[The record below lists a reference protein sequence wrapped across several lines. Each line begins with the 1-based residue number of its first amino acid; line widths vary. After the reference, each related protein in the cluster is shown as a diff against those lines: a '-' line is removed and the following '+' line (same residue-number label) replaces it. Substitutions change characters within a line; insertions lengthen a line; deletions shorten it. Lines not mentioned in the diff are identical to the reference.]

1 MIRFIIVGLMLYI
14 GYRILISLTSAKKQ
28 QTKSGG
34 RADPG
39 VETHRDPVCGLYVS
53 EEDAVI
59 GRHDGQR
66 HYFCS
71 MNCLEK
77 YREQLDHS
85 SPSNPEE

>member
-1 MIRFIIVGLMLYI
+1 MIRFLIIGLLLYI
-14 GYRILISLTSAKKQ
+14 GYRILISLTTAHKP
-28 QTKSGG
+28 QTKPGERHDS
-34 RADPG
+34 G
-39 VETHRDPVCGLYVS
+39 VETHRDPVCGVYVS
-53 EEDAVI
+53 EETAII

-85 SPSNPEE
+85 SPS

>member
-1 MIRFIIVGLMLYI
+1 MIRFLVISLMLYI
-14 GYRILISLTSAKKQ
+14 GYRILLSLISANKP
-28 QTKSGG
+28 QTKPGEK
-34 RADPG
+34 REPG
-39 VETHRDPVCGLYVS
+39 VETHRDPVCGVYVS

-59 GRHDGQR
+59 GRYEGQR

-85 SPSNPEE
+85 SPS

>member
-1 MIRFIIVGLMLYI
+1 MIRLLIVGLILYI
-14 GYRILISLTSAKKQ
+14 GYRILLSLASTKNQ
-28 QTKSGG
+28 QTRPGE
-34 RADPG
+34 RRDPG

-53 EEDAVI
+53 EETAVI

-77 YREQLDHS
+77 YREQLDQS
-85 SPSNPEE
+85 SPQ